1 MKLQAIL
8 FRYLLLQSSQASTLP
23 KDVRTELT
31 GRENPKGSSSP
42 KKSTLVWSKCDL
54 DLGNEDMNKKQKA
67 YECARLEVPLDY
79 TNESNG
85 QTIKLDLIKVKAT
98 AKPYK
103 GSVLFNPGGPGASGL
118 EATIEQG
125 PLLSQILG
133 GQFDIISFDPR
144 GTGRTIPFICEE
156 TNSSAANAKKPEIHQ
171 RRDFNTLPQTNMWA
185 FLQTTSWRAGKNL
198 AEKCFQA
205 RQDIG
210 RFVNTPFVARDMFRI
225 VDALDQGPLLN
236 FWGTSYG
243 TVLGQVAV
251 SLFPDRVGRV
261 FFDGNKKADDYAADI
276 GLGGLEDAE
285 RAVAHILDECVKS
298 GKELC
303 SLADFHGKNTTGKS
317 LFDAFSEVIERG
329 IASPKDANFSA
340 LSIKGQLIVGLGDPA
355 NYRRIIKRIEG
366 LLSNNATT
374 LKALAIRGQNQPSA
388 AIPSWN
394 RGGASIRPGI
404 SCGDSSFRVEH
415 PEDLY
420 SMYQAHRMAAS
431 FSESTLSNRFAC
443 ANWKFTAAEQIDLNK
458 LRNVKTS
465 SPILLANGRYDP
477 VTSLRSAWEISA
489 RFRESRVVVHEGA
502 GASLSCHGILN
513 HRSNCTESAIRNYF
527 VDGQMPAVN
536 TICEPD
542 LPLFEYIEVETEKA
556 KKIQEQNRDVS

>member
-8 FRYLLLQSSQASTLP
+8 FSYLLLHSSEASTLP
-23 KDVRTELT
+23 KDVRAELT
-31 GRENPKGSSSP
+31 RRGNPKGSNSA

-54 DLGNEDMNKKQKA
+54 DFGNEDMNKKQKA

-103 GSVLFNPGGPGASGL
+103 GSVLFNPGGPGASGV
-118 EATIEQG
+118 EAIVEQG
-125 PLLSQILG
+125 PFLSEILD
-133 GQFDIISFDPR
+133 GQFDVISFDPR

-156 TNSSAANAKKPEIHQ
+156 TNSPAANVKKSETHQ

-185 FLQTTSWRAGKNL
+185 YLQTTSWRMGKDF
-198 AEKCFQA
+198 AEKCFQT

-210 RFVNTPFVARDMFRI
+210 RFVNTPFVARDMFKI

-261 FFDGNKKADDYAADI
+261 FLDGNKKADDYAADI

-303 SLADFHGKNTTGKS
+303 SLADFLGKNTTGKS

-329 IASPKDANFSA
+329 ITQPKDSNSSA
-340 LSIKGQLIVGLGDPA
+340 LGIKGQLIVGLGDPA

-366 LLSNNATT
+366 LLSNNATA
-374 LKALAIRGQNQPSA
+374 LKALAIRGQSQPSA
-388 AIPSWN
+388 AMPSWN
-394 RGGASIRPGI
+394 RGGASIRSGI
-404 SCGDSSFRVEH
+404 SCGDSAFRVEN

-420 SMYQAHRMAAS
+420 SMYQAHRLASS
-431 FSESTLSNRFAC
+431 FSESTLSHRFAC
-443 ANWKFTAAEQIDLNK
+443 ASWKFAAAEQIDLNK
-458 LRNVKTS
+458 LRNVKTNA
-465 SPILLANGRYDP
+465 PILLANGRYDP

-489 RFRESRVVVHEGA
+489 RFRGSRVVVHEGA
-502 GASLSCHGILN
+502 GHGILN
-513 HRSNCTESAIRNYF
+513 HRSNCTESAVRNYF

-536 TICEPD
+536 TICKPD

-556 KKIQEQNRDVS
+556 KKIQEQNRQVS